1 MWFDRKAICEC
12 VVMQI
17 DVLGSDSDDREGMI
31 LNRVMLWL

>member
-1 MWFDRKAICEC
+1 MWLDRKVICEY

-17 DVLGSDSDDREGMI
+17 DVLGSDSDDREGII